1 LNHEGRLKYEE
12 FKMWV
17 DRTPMIVEY
26 FESILPFV
34 GNKEQ
39 YGHTQKDALPSMQK
53 TRSHSIMHRVNSGH
67 FEPVGGGLQRST
79 SVSGYL

>member
-1 LNHEGRLKYEE
+1 MCGAFR
-12 FKMWV
+12 WV

-53 TRSHSIMHRVNSGH
+53 YDLYYVCEALCVCRMSLSSRV
-67 FEPVGGGLQRST
+67 
-79 SVSGYL
+79 

>member
-1 LNHEGRLKYEE
+1 
-12 FKMWV
+12 
-17 DRTPMIVEY
+17 MIVEY

-53 TRSHSIMHRVNSGH
+53 TRSHSILGRVNSGH
-67 FEPVGGGLQRST
+67 FEPVGRQRTT
-79 SVSGYL
+79 SVCKDELRTFILTCVV